1 VVHEDLICAY
11 SAYLKLKLQ
20 NNRKPVEGECAICHE
35 DLDPTVDDITFC
47 RAECGQS
54 VHEDCMN
61 DWKRLQNASTTCPM
75 CRKAWKNKSEGLMT
89 LDEDL
94 DRSVV
99 HLYVDWLY
107 TGELQMEAEFSFD
120 EESGYVGLLKAWT
133 VSEVFDDSKC
143 RSAIV
148 AKYFQVTPRGDCAG
162 FWIESAVYAFE
173 EQESELMRAFVTDAF
188 LANIGS
194 DWFEL
199 HAANF
204 PENFVFAMGT
214 AALRAITKCPT
225 RKQVLQR
232 YTRDDYE
239 VLEDSENEDED
250 MDDGEHHGYDDV
262 RSNTAEA
269 EYTVLNYRLQD
280 SYKG

>member
-1 VVHEDLICAY
+1 VHGNLICAY
-11 SAYLKLKLQ
+11 SAYFKQKLQ

-47 RAECGQS
+47 RAECGQN

-61 DWKRLQNASTTCPM
+61 DWKRSKNAATTCPM
-75 CRKAWKNKSEGLMT
+75 CRKRWKNQSEGLMT

-94 DRSVV
+94 DRSAV

-107 TGELQMEAEFSFD
+107 TGELQMEAEFSND

-133 VSEVFDDSKC
+133 VSEVLDDSKF
-143 RSAIV
+143 RSTIV
-148 AKYFQVTPRGDCAG
+148 AKYFQVTPRENFAG
-162 FWIESAVYAFE
+162 FWIQSAEYAFE
-173 EQESELMRAFVTDAF
+173 EQESELMRSFVTDAF
-188 LANIGS
+188 LANIAS
-194 DWFEL
+194 NWFEL

-204 PENFVFAMGT
+204 PESFVYAVGT
-214 AALRAITKCPT
+214 AALRAIRKFST
-225 RKQVLQR
+225 RKEVLQR

-250 MDDGEHHGYDDV
+250 MEDGEHHGDDDI
-262 RSNTAEA
+262 RSNTAEEA
-269 EYTVLNYRLQD
+269 DTAPNY
-280 SYKG
+280 